1 MNDTRP
7 EAAEIVREAIR
18 RTPPAERIRQ
28 VLELSEQM
36 RTLSLTT
43 LRRRH
48 PNLSTLQLVEL
59 LSGES
64 LIPTAARERFSHG
77 DDPQ

>member
-7 EAAEIVREAIR
+7 EAAAVVREAIR
-18 RTPPAERIRQ
+18 RTPPVERMRQ
-28 VLELSEQM
+28 VLELSEQI
-36 RTLSLTT
+36 RTLSLET

-59 LSGES
+59 LSGQT
-64 LIPTAARERFSHG
+64 LLPTAARERFTRR
-77 DDPQ
+77 DDAR